1 MDATEAA
8 LREEFFEGH
17 LSDSMTLDQF
27 FLEKGFP
34 QYAGK
39 GDPSSAFRIPG
50 GKKGGTVKSSSKKS
64 KSNKG
69 AKLRGTGIAKKG
81 FRKAK
86 IR

>member
-39 GDPSSAFRIPG
+39 GDPSSAFRIPKG
-50 GKKGGTVKSSSKKS
+50 NKKGGTVKSSSKKT
-64 KSNKG
+64 KKG
-69 AKLRGTGIAKKG
+69 STLRGVGIAKRG
-81 FRKAK
+81 FPKSK

>member
-8 LREEFFEGH
+8 LREEYFEGH

-39 GDPSSAFRIPG
+39 GDPSSAFALGR
-50 GKKGGTVKSSSKKS
+50 KKGGTVKSSSKKS

-69 AKLRGTGIAKKG
+69 SKLRGTGIAKKG